1 MVGEIA
7 GESAWSGAHG
17 GGGSG
22 SSDGVGDASGDVAG
36 DTQRRVWDLTL
47 CGGCRGSSMDPH
59 GANWMMA
66 VACGGTAWG
75 AFALTL

>member
-1 MVGEIA
+1 MVGDVA

-17 GGGSG
+17 GDVSG
-22 SSDGVGDASGDVAG
+22 SSDGVGDASGDVANE
-36 DTQRRVWDLTL
+36 TQGGVWDLTL

-59 GANWMMA
+59 GAAWMILA
-66 VACGGTAWG
+66 ACGGTAWG